1 MNFSPSAPQ
10 NRGMAVIFVLIAITV
25 LSIMAGLFAY
35 SMKVETRLAANA
47 NDDEQ
52 LLWIGR
58 AGVERARWILA
69 LEGQVPFTD
78 KNQIWAGGP
87 GEGPETNG
95 PLNGISLDNF
105 PVGDGTVSLKMTE
118 LESKINVNRADTPII
133 QQVLTTMGVDAAT
146 ISVVSDSIQ
155 DWVDSD
161 DATRPA
167 GAESDYYQGLP
178 HPYFAKNAPMDDIS
192 ELLLVK
198 GVTPEMFKGGG
209 ATNDA
214 DAAFQHH
221 HLGFGNAPGDT
232 PDYPFG
238 LQDVFTPFSS
248 GQVNLN
254 TADENVLQCIPGM
267 DTTSVENILKFRS
280 GEGGGDGSSA
290 FQSLGQLGSIVNPT
304 ALAQIQR
311 YCTVRGSTYEV
322 HAIAQIGDFKREYIA
337 ILFRNGPN
345 VQVVS
350 FHWN

>member
-1 MNFSPSAPQ
+1 M
-10 NRGMAVIFVLIAITV
+10 I
-25 LSIMAGLFAY
+25 
-35 SMKVETRLAANA
+35 
-47 NDDEQ
+47 
-52 LLWIGR
+52 
-58 AGVERARWILA
+58 
-69 LEGQVPFTD
+69 
-78 KNQIWAGGP
+78 
-87 GEGPETNG
+87 
-95 PLNGISLDNF
+95 
-105 PVGDGTVSLKMTE
+105 E
-118 LESKINVNRADTPII
+118 LESKININGAQTPII

-155 DWVDSD
+155 DWVNPET
-161 DATRPA
+161 AARPA
-167 GAESDYYQGLP
+167 GAESDYYQGLTP
-178 HPYFAKNAPMDDIS
+178 PYFAKNAAMDDIS

-198 GVTPEMFKGGG
+198 GVTLPMFKGGS
-209 ATNDA
+209 ATNDMG
-214 DAAFQHH
+214 AAFQRH
-221 HLGFGNAPGDT
+221 HLGFGNAPGEM

-248 GQVNLN
+248 GQVNIN

-267 DTTSVENILKFRS
+267 DTTSVANIIKFRS

-290 FQSLGQLGSIVNPT
+290 FQSLAQLGSIVNPA